1 MGSGIVGSSTF
12 CRIVRCR
19 IVSVLAAWLVINTA
33 AGRTVAASRLA
44 GIFVDHM
51 VVQRD
56 QPLPVWGWAEPG
68 EMVRVAFAGRV
79 VTAVAAGDGS
89 WMAMLPAM
97 PAAREGRDLQVAT
110 TTGGATVRDV
120 LVGDVWHASGQS
132 NMAMTVA
139 ETVAGLPAAGPLVA
153 AADLPLIRFCRIR
166 EGESREPLEDLR
178 TPAEWRVCSP
188 ETARGFSAAAF
199 FFAMEVHR
207 KGGVPLGVID
217 TSRGGTPIEPYIP
230 QEAFTGH
237 PTLEREL
244 ELGDREDLDAI
255 WRMPGGV
262 RARDANWLP
271 GRLFHSRLSP
281 LRHFPVCGCVWYQG
295 ESNCGVQED
304 PRDYA
309 VKMRALVRGW
319 RAALGHET
327 LPFFYVQLPGSG
339 AGPGWPYLREQ
350 QRLAS
355 DLPHVGMVVTVD
367 LEGEGI
373 HPPNKVDVGRR
384 LAAWA
389 LAEVS
394 QQEVPTSG
402 PMFLRQTVRDGE
414 LVLQFADAESG
425 LMVARK
431 QGLAAPE
438 EMPNTPLTGFEVADA
453 EGEWHPATAV
463 IDGSSV
469 RVFSDAVPQPVAA
482 RYAYAVTPE
491 SCSLYNR
498 DGLPASPFCSQPAML
513 AYDPQLPE

>member
-1 MGSGIVGSSTF
+1 MSRSTF
-12 CRIVRCR
+12 GGIVRCR
-19 IVSVLAAWLVINTA
+19 IVSVLAAWLALSTA
-33 AGRTVAASRLA
+33 ADRAVASPRLA
-44 GIFVDHM
+44 GIFAEQM

-56 QPLPVWGWAEPG
+56 QPLPVWGWSEPG
-68 EMVRVAFAGRV
+68 EMVRVAFAGRE

-97 PAAREGRDLQVAT
+97 PAASEGRDLQVAT
-110 TTGGATVRDV
+110 MTGGVTVRDV

-139 ETVAGLPAAGPLVA
+139 AVLQELPGVEPLVA
-153 AADLPLIRFCRIR
+153 AADLPQVRFCRIQ
-166 EGESREPLEDLR
+166 EGESAEPLENLR
-178 TPAEWRVCSP
+178 TPARWQACSAAAAP
-188 ETARGFSAAAF
+188 GFSAAAF
-199 FFAMEVHR
+199 FFAERVWREV
-207 KGGVPLGVID
+207 GVPIGVID
-217 TSRGGTPIEPYIP
+217 TSRGGTPIEPFIP
-230 QEAFTGH
+230 REAFHGH
-237 PTLEREL
+237 PTLAREL

-255 WRMPGGV
+255 WRLPGGV

-271 GRLFHSRLSP
+271 GRLFHARLSP
-281 LRHFPVCGCVWYQG
+281 LRHFPVCGCLWYQG

-319 RAALGHET
+319 RTALGRET

-389 LAEVS
+389 LAEVY
-394 QQEVPTSG
+394 QKDVPTSG
-402 PMFLRQTVRDGE
+402 PMFLKQAVCDAE
-414 LVLQFADAESG
+414 LILQFAHAESG

-431 QGLAAPE
+431 QGLSAPE
-438 EMPNTPLTGFEVADA
+438 AMPNTPLAGFEVADA
-453 EGEWHPATAV
+453 DGEWHPATAA

-491 SCSLYNR
+491 PCSLYNR

-513 AYDPQLPE
+513 TYDPQLPE

>member
-1 MGSGIVGSSTF
+1 M
-12 CRIVRCR
+12 VRVAVTL
-19 IVSVLAAWLVINTA
+19 VSLVLG
-33 AGRTVAASRLA
+33 AGEVFAGRLA
-44 GIFVDHM
+44 GIFADHM

-56 QPLPVWGWAEPG
+56 QPLVIWGWADAG
-68 EMVRVAFAGRV
+68 ETVRVSFAGQEATAAAADDGSWE
-79 VTAVAAGDGS
+79 VTLGAVAATAAGLPLRVLADDGEIV
-89 WMAMLPAM
+89 L
-97 PAAREGRDLQVAT
+97 E
-110 TTGGATVRDV
+110 DV

-139 ETVAGLPAAGPLVA
+139 ESVAGLPAVGPLVA

-166 EGESREPLEDLR
+166 EPESPEPLEDLR
-178 TPAEWRVCSP
+178 SQAPWRACTPHAAGS
-188 ETARGFSAAAF
+188 FSAAAV

-207 KGGVPLGVID
+207 HVGVPIGVID
-217 TSRGGTPIEPYIP
+217 SSRGGTPIEPFIP
-230 QEAFTGH
+230 REAFHGH
-237 PTLEREL
+237 PTLKREL

-271 GRLFHSRLSP
+271 GRLFHSRLAP
-281 LRHFPVCGCVWYQG
+281 LKRFPIRGCLWYQG

-319 RAALGHET
+319 RAAMGRDA

-389 LAEVS
+389 LAKVYQE
-394 QQEVPTSG
+394 EVPCSG
-402 PMFLRQTVRDGE
+402 PLFTQQTARDSE
-414 LVLQFADAESG
+414 LILQFAHAESG
-425 LMVARK
+425 LMVASK
-431 QGLAAPE
+431 KGLAAAKE
-438 EMPNTPLTGFEVADA
+438 TPGASLLGFEVVDD
-453 EGEWHPATAV
+453 EGQWHPAAAV
-463 IDGSSV
+463 IEGSSV
-469 RVFSDAVPQPVAA
+469 VVASAAVPQPVAA

-491 SCSLYNR
+491 HCSLYNR
-498 DGLPASPFCSQPAML
+498 EGLPASPFCSQPAML
-513 AYDPQLPE
+513 VYDPQLPE